1 VTLDDFLP
9 FVLPKVK
16 NCPEGTATF
25 EIRNAIIDL
34 CRRGLIWRRHQ
45 DPVMTVAD
53 QTEYDYAPEVGQEV
67 VKLLTATLNGL
78 DIPVITPDGANALTS
93 RGESSPY
100 INGGLLGFDLHPAQ
114 AAGLP
119 IVTYCAVCPTLTAT
133 TVPDDFSRFAEAIGW
148 GAVARLQQT
157 AGQDFYLP
165 VSGKD
170 YESRF
175 DAAVAKAS
183 TAAAKG
189 FSRAQPRAVASWF

>member
-1 VTLDDFLP
+1 MTLDDFLP

-16 NCPEGTATF
+16 NCPEGVATF

-45 DPVMTVAD
+45 EPVTTVAD
-53 QTEYDYAPEVGQEV
+53 QTEYDYLPEVGQEV
-67 VKLLTATLNGL
+67 VKLLSATLNGM
-78 DIPVITPDGANALTS
+78 DINVVTPDGANALTS

-100 INGGLLGFDLHPAQ
+100 LNGGLLGFDLHPAQ

-119 IVTYCAVCPTLTAT
+119 IVTYSAVCPTLDAL
-133 TVPDDFSRFAEAIGW
+133 TVPNDFSRFAEAIGW
-148 GAVARLQQT
+148 GAVSRLLQT
-157 AGQDFYLP
+157 PGQDYSQP
-165 VSGKD
+165 VLGRD
-170 YESRF
+170 YEGRF

-189 FSRAQPRAVASWF
+189 FSRAQPRAIASWF